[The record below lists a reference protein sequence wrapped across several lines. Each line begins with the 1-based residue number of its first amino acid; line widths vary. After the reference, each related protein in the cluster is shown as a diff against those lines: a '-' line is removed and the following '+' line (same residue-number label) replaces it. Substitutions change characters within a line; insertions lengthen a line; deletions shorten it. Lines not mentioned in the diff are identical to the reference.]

1 MTEENYRYRTSQTLL
16 RNQFPGE
23 GKLQIPV
30 IPKFG
35 AQAGDF
41 DDLLLIGFDK
51 THLEDRTH
59 LDRMV
64 HFFLYD
70 YRFERVWKNPDSDLE
85 KLSRYR
91 AVLSPDFSMYLEMAP
106 VMQIYNLFRNRW
118 CGAYWAAKGL
128 RVVPTVNW
136 GDESTFDFCFDGIEK
151 GSVVAVSTYMA
162 SAHDNRQDQKEWFM
176 AGYKELLRR
185 VEPEK
190 IICYHTP
197 FPEME
202 GDIVYVDYDRS
213 SWRYMNAAS
222 DFSKKDLDAYKIGE
236 TYSAKCDT
244 IKPYLIGSYTVG
256 KGGGSA
262 EGGKWRPN
270 PNKPEDARFLGEP
283 GEIKSGEKN
292 GYRYEIKIGED
303 GRATME
309 RHYADHNKPKAH
321 TNPHD
326 HMITWD
332 NPTEHPEVHGPTN
345 YPDGAPEFK
354 GYGGIY
360 LMSNTTIPANTPEQ
374 NRFVSIS
381 DFKDCMRWG
390 GEVEFVWKGVH
401 YGVVRY
407 GTNNKITI
415 YEANKEETE
424 KVCETADDAL
434 EYMVGSDRLRDVIT
448 KVTVLDRT
456 I

>member
-1 MTEENYRYRTSQTLL
+1 
-16 RNQFPGE
+16 
-23 GKLQIPV
+23 
-30 IPKFG
+30 
-35 AQAGDF
+35 
-41 DDLLLIGFDK
+41 
-51 THLEDRTH
+51 
-59 LDRMV
+59 
-64 HFFLYD
+64 
-70 YRFERVWKNPDSDLE
+70 
-85 KLSRYR
+85 
-91 AVLSPDFSMYLEMAP
+91 
-106 VMQIYNLFRNRW
+106 
-118 CGAYWAAKGL
+118 
-128 RVVPTVNW
+128 
-136 GDESTFDFCFDGIEK
+136 
-151 GSVVAVSTYMA
+151 
-162 SAHDNRQDQKEWFM
+162 
-176 AGYKELLRR
+176 
-185 VEPEK
+185 
-190 IICYHTP
+190 
-197 FPEME
+197 
-202 GDIVYVDYDRS
+202 
-213 SWRYMNAAS
+213 MNAAS

-270 PNKPEDARFLGEP
+270 PNKPDDARFLGEP
-283 GEIKSGEKN
+283 GEIKSGEKD

-303 GRATME
+303 GRAVVE
-309 RHYADHNKPKAH
+309 RHYTDHNKPWSH

-326 HMITWD
+326 YFITWN
-332 NPTEHPEVHGPTN
+332 NPTGHPEVHGPTN

-390 GEVEFVWKGVH
+390 GEVEFLW
-401 YGVVRY
+401 
-407 GTNNKITI
+407 NNVSYSITHI
-415 YEANKEETE
+415 GDEQISISVSFKQETE
-424 KVCETADDAL
+424 KIYDTADDAL